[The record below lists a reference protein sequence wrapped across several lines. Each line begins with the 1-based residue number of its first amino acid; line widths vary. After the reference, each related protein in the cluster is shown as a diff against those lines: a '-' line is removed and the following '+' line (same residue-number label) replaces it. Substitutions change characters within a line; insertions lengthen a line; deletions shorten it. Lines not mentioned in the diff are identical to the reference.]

1 MRGVVRTWRTGA
13 LGMPGPARDA
23 LGIIGATAFTANAGF
38 IYHRSHRKTCPVFPS
53 PLDRAREDD
62 LAITLRHDVW
72 LNPVFLDL
80 ARERGDQ
87 SPLAELAA
95 RSIEG
100 PQFDPRPTWNA
111 VRDIGHLFG
120 PADPWALLPLEFFR
134 VISVIERVFITCEDP
149 HVRDDFCRK
158 ALHRLNTRP
167 WRDWDEIR
175 GSFRPPAGQ
184 RFVGVELHLV
194 EVDFTRCDPTDRS
207 QVTSVELM
215 HRYDPEGAF
224 ARAGDQDL
232 WRLLE
237 PAATPAASGHP
248 RP

>member
-1 MRGVVRTWRTGA
+1 MV
-13 LGMPGPARDA
+13 
-23 LGIIGATAFTANAGF
+23 
-38 IYHRSHRKTCPVFPS
+38 RKTVSQRGAWTALVAVSAAYLGVQIRQTFK
-53 PLDRAREDD
+53 DRNAWPFCAYNMFNYYLTDCFQQARVV
-62 LAITLRHDVW
+62 LITDR
-72 LNPVFLDL
+72 
-80 ARERGDQ
+80 
-87 SPLAELAA
+87 
-95 RSIEG
+95 
-100 PQFDPRPTWNA
+100 
-111 VRDIGHLFG
+111 GHLVG